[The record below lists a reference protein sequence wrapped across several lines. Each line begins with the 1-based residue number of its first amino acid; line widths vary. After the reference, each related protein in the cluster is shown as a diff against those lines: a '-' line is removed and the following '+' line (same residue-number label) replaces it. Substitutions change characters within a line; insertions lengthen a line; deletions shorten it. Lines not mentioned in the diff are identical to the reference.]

1 MTKKHLTKNQ
11 QQYTNLIN
19 EAIEQNISVRGIK
32 SLPKRITQQILQ
44 DLAEEIEQRK
54 QAQQH
59 TITDEIISRLQS
71 LPIKKVTYDKTNGT
85 QYIIA
90 LSEFNNKCLSIIKN
104 MQETFGIEEYEEY
117 LQKNAEDIIDSL
129 DTIIK
134 THYSGEVTAETER
147 IIPIL
152 SNHDMSMATATMT
165 SDINDFFNWSDTD
178 NI

>member
-1 MTKKHLTKNQ
+1 MAKKHLSKNQ
-11 QQYTNLIN
+11 QHYAILIN
-19 EAIEQNISVRGIK
+19 EAIEQNISVKGIK
-32 SLPKRITQQILQ
+32 AFPKRITQQTLQ
-44 DLAEEIEQRK
+44 DLEEEIQQRK

-71 LPIKKVTYDKTNGT
+71 LPTKKVTYDKANGT
-85 QYIIA
+85 QYIIS
-90 LSEFNNKCLSIIKN
+90 LSELTNKCLSIIKN
-104 MQETFGIEEYEEY
+104 MQETFGVEAYEEY

-134 THYSGEVTAETER
+134 THYSGEVSAETEH

-165 SDINDFFNWSDTD
+165 SDINDYFNWSDID
-178 NI
+178 NL

>member
-1 MTKKHLTKNQ
+1 MAKKHLSKNQ
-11 QQYTNLIN
+11 RQYAKLIN
-19 EAIEQNISVRGIK
+19 EAIEQNISVKGIK
-32 SLPKRITQQILQ
+32 AFPKRITQQILQ

-59 TITDEIISRLQS
+59 TITDEILSRLQA
-71 LPIKKVTYDKTNGT
+71 LPTKKVTYDKANGT
-85 QYIIA
+85 QYIIE
-90 LSEFNNKCLSIIKN
+90 LSEFTNTCLSIIKN
-104 MQETFGIEEYEEY
+104 MQETFGVEAYEEY

-165 SDINDFFNWSDTD
+165 SDINDYFNWSDID
-178 NI
+178 NL

>member
-1 MTKKHLTKNQ
+1 MAMKHLSKNQ
-11 QQYTNLIN
+11 KQYAKLIN
-19 EAIEQNISVRGIK
+19 EAIEQNISVKGIMAF
-32 SLPKRITQQILQ
+32 PKRITQQTLQ
-44 DLAEEIEQRK
+44 DLAEEIQQRK

-59 TITDEIISRLQS
+59 TITDEIISRLQA
-71 LPIKKVTYDKTNGT
+71 LPTKKVTYDKSNGT
-85 QYIIA
+85 QYIIS
-90 LSEFNNKCLSIIKN
+90 LSEFTNKCLSIIKN
-104 MQETFGIEEYEEY
+104 MQETFGAEEYEEY

-134 THYSGEVTAETER
+134 THYSGEVSAETER

-165 SDINDFFNWSDTD
+165 SDINDYFNWSDID

>member
-1 MTKKHLTKNQ
+1 MSKKLTKNQ
-11 QQYTNLIN
+11 KVYQAMIN
-19 EAIEQNISVRGIK
+19 EAIEQHISVKGIK
-32 SLPKRITQQILQ
+32 AFPERITQQILQ

-59 TITDEIISRLQS
+59 TITDEILSRLQA
-71 LPIKKVTYDKTNGT
+71 LPSKKVTYDKANGT

-90 LSEFNNKCLSIIKN
+90 LTEFTNKCLSIIKN

-129 DTIIK
+129 DAIIK

-152 SNHDMSMATATMT
+152 SNHDMSMTTASMT
-165 SDINDFFNWSDTD
+165 SDVNDYFNWSDD

>member
-1 MTKKHLTKNQ
+1 MAKKRLTKNQ
-11 QQYTNLIN
+11 RQYTNLIN
-19 EAIEQNISVRGIK
+19 EAIEQHISVKGIMA
-32 SLPKRITQQILQ
+32 LPKRITQQTLS
-44 DLAEEIEQRK
+44 DLAEEIQQRK

-71 LPIKKVTYDKTNGT
+71 LPTKKATYDKANGT

-90 LSEFNNKCLSIIKN
+90 LSEFTNMCLSIIKN

>member
-1 MTKKHLTKNQ
+1 MAKKHLSKNQ
-11 QQYTNLIN
+11 QQYTKLIN
-19 EAIEQNISVRGIK
+19 EAIENHINVKGIK
-32 SLPKRITQQILQ
+32 SFPKYITQQILQ

-59 TITDEIISRLQS
+59 TITDEIISRLQA
-71 LPIKKVTYDKTNGT
+71 LPTKKVTYDKANGT

-90 LSEFNNKCLSIIKN
+90 LSEFTNKCLSIIKN

-134 THYSGEVTAETER
+134 THYSGEVTAETEH

-152 SNHDMSMATATMT
+152 SNHDMSMATATLV
-165 SDINDFFNWSDTD
+165 SDINDYFNWTDVD

>member
-1 MTKKHLTKNQ
+1 MAKKHLSKNQ
-11 QQYTNLIN
+11 QQYAKLIN
-19 EAIEQNISVRGIK
+19 EAIEQNISVKGIK
-32 SLPKRITQQILQ
+32 AFPKRITQQTLQ
-44 DLAEEIEQRK
+44 DLEEEIQQRK

-71 LPIKKVTYDKTNGT
+71 LPSKKVTYDKANGT
-85 QYIIA
+85 QYIIS

-104 MQETFGIEEYEEY
+104 MQETFGVEAYEEY

-134 THYSGEVTAETER
+134 THYSGEVSAETER

-165 SDINDFFNWSDTD
+165 SDINDYFNWSDID
-178 NI
+178 NL

>member
-1 MTKKHLTKNQ
+1 MARKRLTKNQ
-11 QQYTNLIN
+11 KQYTKLIN

-32 SLPKRITQQILQ
+32 ALPKRITQRILQ

-71 LPIKKVTYDKTNGT
+71 LPTKKVTYDKANGS

-90 LSEFNNKCLSIIKN
+90 LSEFTNKCLSIIKN

-129 DTIIK
+129 DTIIQ
-134 THYSGEVTAETER
+134 THYNGEVSAETAHV
-147 IIPIL
+147 IPIL
-152 SNHDMSMATATMT
+152 SNHDMSMTTATMT
-165 SDINDFFNWSDTD
+165 SDINDYFNWSDVD

>member
-1 MTKKHLTKNQ
+1 MSKKLTKNQ
-11 QQYTNLIN
+11 KVYQAMIN
-19 EAIEQNISVRGIK
+19 EAIEQHISVKGIK
-32 SLPKRITQQILQ
+32 AFPERITQQILQ

-59 TITDEIISRLQS
+59 TITDEIISRLQA
-71 LPIKKVTYDKTNGT
+71 LPTKKVTYDKANGT

-90 LSEFNNKCLSIIKN
+90 LTEFTNKCLSIIKN

-129 DTIIK
+129 DAIIK

-152 SNHDMSMATATMT
+152 SNHDMSMTTASMT
-165 SDINDFFNWSDTD
+165 SDVNDYFNWSDD

>member
-1 MTKKHLTKNQ
+1 MVKKHLSKNQ
-11 QQYTNLIN
+11 QQYAKLIN
-19 EAIEQNISVRGIK
+19 EAIEQNISVKGIK
-32 SLPKRITQQILQ
+32 AFPKRITQQTLQ
-44 DLAEEIEQRK
+44 DLAEEIQQRK

-59 TITDEIISRLQS
+59 TITDEIISRLQA
-71 LPIKKVTYDKTNGT
+71 LPTKKVTYDKSNGT
-85 QYIIA
+85 QYIIS
-90 LSEFNNKCLSIIKN
+90 LSEFTNKCVSIIKN

-134 THYSGEVTAETER
+134 THYSGEVSAETER

-165 SDINDFFNWSDTD
+165 SDINDYFNWSDID
-178 NI
+178 NL

>member
-1 MTKKHLTKNQ
+1 MAKKHLSKNQ
-11 QQYTNLIN
+11 QQYAKLIN
-19 EAIEQNISVRGIK
+19 EAIEQNISVKGIK
-32 SLPKRITQQILQ
+32 AFPKRITQQTLQ
-44 DLAEEIEQRK
+44 DLAEEIQQRK

-59 TITDEIISRLQS
+59 TITDEIISRLQA
-71 LPIKKVTYDKTNGT
+71 LPTKKVTYDKSNGT
-85 QYIIA
+85 QYIID
-90 LSEFNNKCLSIIKN
+90 LSEFTNTCLSIIKN
-104 MQETFGIEEYEEY
+104 MQETFGVEAYEEY

-134 THYSGEVTAETER
+134 THYSGEVSAETER

-165 SDINDFFNWSDTD
+165 SDINDYFNWSDID